1 MEEGGEQTG
10 WGCRLGGGAE
20 WVTPIAT
27 YDSRAE
33 AETAY
38 GICHR
43 RAVPYYSLLGQFSA
57 LTKLTLQARRD
68 KKTTTTTVQF
78 LSLEPRLKC
87 EEHGRD
93 KVSRLF
99 L

>member
-1 MEEGGEQTG
+1 MGGVAWKREGS
-10 WGCRLGGGAE
+10 RLGGGAD

-57 LTKLTLQARRD
+57 LTKLTLQARRN
-68 KKTTTTTVQF
+68 KKQQQQLYSSF
-78 LSLEPRLKC
+78 RWSL
-87 EEHGRD
+87 
-93 KVSRLF
+93 V
-99 L
+99 

>member
-1 MEEGGEQTG
+1 MGGVAWKREGS
-10 WGCRLGGGAE
+10 RLGGGAD

-38 GICHR
+38 GICNR

-57 LTKLTLQARRD
+57 LTKLTLQEEEI
-68 KKTTTTTVQF
+68 KNNNNNCTVPF
-78 LSLEPRLKC
+78 AGASFKM
-87 EEHGRD
+87 
-93 KVSRLF
+93 
-99 L
+99 

>member
-1 MEEGGEQTG
+1 MGGVAWKREGS
-10 WGCRLGGGAE
+10 RLGGGAD

-43 RAVPYYSLLGQFSA
+43 RAVLYYSLLGQFSA

-68 KKTTTTTVQF
+68 KNNNNNNCTVPF
-78 LSLEPRLKC
+78 AGASFKM
-87 EEHGRD
+87 
-93 KVSRLF
+93 
-99 L
+99 

>member
-1 MEEGGEQTG
+1 MGGVAWKREGS
-10 WGCRLGGGAE
+10 RLGGGAD

-43 RAVPYYSLLGQFSA
+43 RAVLYYSLLGQFSA
-57 LTKLTLQARRD
+57 LTKLTLQARKD
-68 KKTTTTTVQF
+68 KNNNNNCTVPF
-78 LSLEPRLKC
+78 AGASFKM
-87 EEHGRD
+87 
-93 KVSRLF
+93 
-99 L
+99 

>member
-1 MEEGGEQTG
+1 MGGVAWKREGS
-10 WGCRLGGGAE
+10 RLGGGAD

-57 LTKLTLQARRD
+57 LTKLTLQEEEI
-68 KKTTTTTVQF
+68 KKQQQQLYSSF
-78 LSLEPRLKC
+78 RWSL
-87 EEHGRD
+87 
-93 KVSRLF
+93 V
-99 L
+99 